1 MEVRSPDTAQQS
13 VVGFNNVLYR
23 NVIADANVTYV
34 QKKTNT
40 SDVTVSDVV
49 VATMH

>member
-34 QKKTNT
+34 QKQIHPMLLL
-40 SDVTVSDVV
+40 V
-49 VATMH
+49 ML

>member
-1 MEVRSPDTAQQS
+1 MEVRPPDTAQQS

-34 QKKTNT
+34 QKTNT

-49 VATMH
+49 AATMH